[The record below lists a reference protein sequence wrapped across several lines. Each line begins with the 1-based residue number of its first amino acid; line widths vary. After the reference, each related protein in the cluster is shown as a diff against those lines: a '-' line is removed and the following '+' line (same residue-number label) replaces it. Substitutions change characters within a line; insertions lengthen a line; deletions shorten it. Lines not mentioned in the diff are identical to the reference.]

1 LGIGGIKALTIH
13 DQGNHKERDYGY
25 YFHSREY
32 SNSPGHPKLDVLLR
46 SAPTGK
52 HFDPEKLSIT
62 VASED
67 RGTEFLR
74 VHHPWPGQEQHRACA
89 GRVILQDRKGKK
101 VEAFTFGG
109 DLRIESE
116 DMLTACVLTSPA
128 PLLERT
134 GTSSIA
140 ELLAEETEIIFAE
153 RRADWE
159 PDHSAFKDRLTA
171 ADPFILYCICLES
184 LKEKFEQYP
193 PREDEFIQQF
203 VHFLNTE
210 IKTLHELDKWPVSL
224 PTIADV
230 L

>member
-1 LGIGGIKALTIH
+1 MTIH
-13 DQGNHKERDYGY
+13 DQGNLHKRDYGY
-25 YFHSREY
+25 YFHTREY
-32 SNSPGHPKLDVLLR
+32 SDSPGHPRIDILLR

-52 HFDPEKLSIT
+52 HFDPEKLFIT
-62 VASED
+62 IASEQ
-67 RGTEFLR
+67 RGAELLG
-74 VHHPWPGQEQHRACA
+74 VNHPWSGQEQYRACA
-89 GRVILQDRKGKK
+89 GRVILRDRKGKK

-116 DMLTACVLTSPA
+116 GKLTACVLTSPA
-128 PLLERT
+128 PILERT
-134 GTSSIA
+134 GTSSIP

-159 PDHSAFKDRLTA
+159 SDHSTFKDRLAA

-210 IKTLHELDKWPVSL
+210 INTLHELDKWPVFL
-224 PTIADV
+224 PAIAEI

>member
-1 LGIGGIKALTIH
+1 MTTH
-13 DQGNHKERDYGY
+13 DQGNLKKREYGY

-32 SNSPGHPKLDVLLR
+32 SSSPGHPRLDVLLR
-46 SAPTGK
+46 SVPTGK
-52 HFDPEKLSIT
+52 HFDPEKISIT
-62 VASED
+62 VVSED
-67 RGTEFLR
+67 RGAELLR
-74 VHHPWPGQEQHRACA
+74 AHHPWPGQEQYRACA
-89 GRVILQDRKGKK
+89 GRVILQDRRGKK
-101 VEAFTFGG
+101 VEVFTFGG

-116 DMLTACVLTSPA
+116 EMLTACVLTSPA
-128 PLLERT
+128 PILERT
-134 GTSSIA
+134 GTSSIP

-153 RRADWE
+153 RRADWG
-159 PDHSAFKDRLTA
+159 PDHSTFKDRLTA

-210 IKTLHELDKWPVSL
+210 IKTLHELDKWPGSL

>member
-1 LGIGGIKALTIH
+1 LTLK
-13 DQGNHKERDYGY
+13 DQGNLKEREYGY
-25 YFHSREY
+25 YFHSREH
-32 SNSPGHPKLDVLLR
+32 SDSPGHPQLDVLLR
-46 SAPTGK
+46 SVPTGK

-62 VASED
+62 VAPKH
-67 RGTEFLR
+67 RGTEFLK
-74 VHHPWPGQEQHRACA
+74 VHHPWPGQEQYRACA

-116 DMLTACVLTSPA
+116 EMLTACVLTSPA
-128 PLLERT
+128 PILERT
-134 GTSSIA
+134 GTSSIP

-159 PDHSAFKDRLTA
+159 PDHSTFKDRISA
-171 ADPFILYCICLES
+171 VDPFTLYCVCLES
-184 LKEKFEQYP
+184 LKEKFVRYP
-193 PREDEFIQQF
+193 PIEDELIQQF
-203 VHFLNTE
+203 VHFLDTE

-224 PTIADV
+224 PTISEI

>member
-1 LGIGGIKALTIH
+1 LTLH
-13 DQGNHKERDYGY
+13 NQGNLKERDYGY

-32 SNSPGHPKLDVLLR
+32 SDSPGHPRLDVLLR
-46 SAPTGK
+46 SVPTGK
-52 HFDPEKLSIT
+52 HFDPEKLSLT
-62 VASED
+62 AAPKH
-67 RGTEFLR
+67 RGAELLR
-74 VHHPWPGQEQHRACA
+74 VQHPWSGQEQYRACA

-116 DMLTACVLTSPA
+116 EMLTACFLTSPA
-128 PLLERT
+128 PILERI
-134 GTSSIA
+134 GTSSIP

-159 PDHSAFKDRLTA
+159 PDQSTFKDRLTA
-171 ADPFILYCICLES
+171 ADPFTLYCICLES
-184 LKEKFEQYP
+184 LKEKFKRYP
-193 PREDEFIQQF
+193 SRGDEFIRQF

-210 IKTLHELDKWPVSL
+210 IKTLHELDKWPVSI
-224 PTIADV
+224 PTIDEI

>member
-1 LGIGGIKALTIH
+1 MTIS
-13 DQGNHKERDYGY
+13 DQDNSMESEYGY

-32 SNSPGHPKLDVLLR
+32 STSPGHPRFDVLLR
-46 SAPTGK
+46 SVPTGK
-52 HFDPEKLSIT
+52 HFDPEKLSLAI
-62 VASED
+62 ASEH
-67 RGTEFLR
+67 RCTGLLK
-74 VHHPWPGQEQHRACA
+74 VNHPWPGQEQYRACA

-116 DMLTACVLTSPA
+116 EMLTVCVLTSPA
-128 PLLERT
+128 PILERT
-134 GTSSIA
+134 GPSSIP

-153 RRADWE
+153 RRADRE
-159 PDHSAFKDRLTA
+159 PDHSTFKDRLAA
-171 ADPFILYCICLES
+171 ADPFTLYCTCLES
-184 LKEKFEQYP
+184 LKEKFERYP

-224 PTIADV
+224 PTISDV

>member
-1 LGIGGIKALTIH
+1 MGR
-13 DQGNHKERDYGY
+13 EYGY
-25 YFHSREY
+25 YFHSREH
-32 SNSPGHPKLDVLLR
+32 SDSPGHSRLEVLLR
-46 SAPTGK
+46 SVPTGK
-52 HFDPEKLSIT
+52 HFDPEKLSLTI
-62 VASED
+62 ASEQ
-67 RGTEFLR
+67 RGAELLR
-74 VHHPWPGQEQHRACA
+74 IHHPWPGQEQYRACA

-109 DLRIESE
+109 DLWIESKE
-116 DMLTACVLTSPA
+116 TLTAGVLTSPA
-128 PLLERT
+128 PILERT
-134 GTSSIA
+134 GTSSIP

-153 RRADWE
+153 RHADWE
-159 PDHSAFKDRLTA
+159 PDDSTFKDRLTA
-171 ADPFILYCICLES
+171 ADPFTLYCICLES

-210 IKTLHELDKWPVSL
+210 IKTLHELDKWPVSI